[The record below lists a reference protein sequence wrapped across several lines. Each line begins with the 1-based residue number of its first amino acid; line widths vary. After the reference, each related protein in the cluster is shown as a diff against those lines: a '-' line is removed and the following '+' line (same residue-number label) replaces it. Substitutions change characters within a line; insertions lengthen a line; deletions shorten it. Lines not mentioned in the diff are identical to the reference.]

1 MTAYGVLVKPASG
14 LCNMHCDY
22 CFYCDEQA
30 RRKTAFYGMM
40 RETTLKNV
48 IKRTLMRSEGAY
60 TLAFQGGEPT
70 LRGIPF
76 FRKAVDICSHYN
88 KNHCRLQFAFQTNG
102 YAIDEEWAAFFHDNQ
117 FLVGLSV
124 DGTGE
129 LHDRHRHAADGGSSF
144 THVLRAAEL
153 FDRFGVDYNIL
164 TVVHKETAAHI
175 GEIYAFYKEMGWN
188 YQQYITC
195 LDPLESAR
203 QQDGMDQQHS
213 PYSLTAE
220 DYGTFLCRL
229 FDLWYADYLSGKQP
243 YIRQFENYIGIL
255 MGIEPESC
263 EQRGTCSR
271 QLVVEADGS
280 VYPCDFYAL
289 DEWKLGNFNS
299 DLLPDIERRRDESG
313 FIQKS
318 LHLDEKC
325 LSCEYLQLCRC
336 GCRRSRTVTAEPAML
351 NIYCEGYRKF
361 FAYAQ
366 ERLKRCAM
374 DNARRQ

>member
-153 FDRFGVDYNIL
+153 FDRFGVDYNEFGN
-164 TVVHKETAAHI
+164 T
-175 GEIYAFYKEMGWN
+175 
-188 YQQYITC
+188 
-195 LDPLESAR
+195 LD
-203 QQDGMDQQHS
+203 
-213 PYSLTAE
+213 
-220 DYGTFLCRL
+220 
-229 FDLWYADYLSGKQP
+229 
-243 YIRQFENYIGIL
+243 
-255 MGIEPESC
+255 
-263 EQRGTCSR
+263 
-271 QLVVEADGS
+271 VVEHTSKLLVEAGADVLNVSMGMGGGDRMKLTDEDVFSDAAAIAKKS
-280 VYPCDFYAL
+280 VDVPVYAIGGINM
-289 DEWKLGNFNS
+289 DPEKIQAVMDCGA
-299 DLLPDIERRRDESG
+299 DAACVMSG
-313 FIQKS
+313 
-318 LHLDEKC
+318 L
-325 LSCEYLQLCRC
+325 
-336 GCRRSRTVTAEPAML
+336 M
-351 NIYCEGYRKF
+351 NI
-361 FAYAQ
+361 
-366 ERLKRCAM
+366 
-374 DNARRQ
+374 

>member
-30 RRKTAFYGMM
+30 RRKTASYGMM

-164 TVVHKETAAHI
+164 TVVHKETATHI
-175 GEIYAFYKEMGWN
+175 GEIYAFYKEMGW
-188 YQQYITC
+188 
-195 LDPLESAR
+195 
-203 QQDGMDQQHS
+203 
-213 PYSLTAE
+213 
-220 DYGTFLCRL
+220 
-229 FDLWYADYLSGKQP
+229 K
-243 YIRQFENYIGIL
+243 FENYIGIL

-299 DLLPDIERRRDESG
+299 DLLPDIEHRRDESG